1 MAKTIAEINEKIKKG
16 EAVVV
21 TAEEIIDIA
30 KKKGISKAAQEVDVV
45 TTGTLVLCVLQGL
58 TSMWGIPSRE

>member
-16 EAVVV
+16 QAVVV

-30 KKKGISKAAQEVDVV
+30 KKKGISQAKIGRAS
-45 TTGTLVLCVLQGL
+45 C
-58 TSMWGIPSRE
+58 RERV